1 MKKIGILCL
10 VMLMLVGCNQAK
22 ENIKEQTDNDAAS
35 MDTFENGYYKIVDFG
50 GSKLRENFYLNF
62 SATSDFQTIGRG
74 LQILSS
80 NYFSTSSHY
89 MSEGQYFGL
98 DQRTALLKRDAD
110 VNKYPYSLQSPKGE
124 TIDGITDPVMVS
136 NIQEQDYYIKDGS
149 NYVLK
154 GISLSIILDPRK
166 SDNNSLDVPMSD
178 KTIES
183 FGEQCI
189 EKMYKYIRND
199 DAFKE
204 IRDLPILITVFKATD
219 TTQST
224 SDGNYIL
231 ESYCDKEVG
240 KIRTVDDENVIFTS
254 DRANTI
260 DKTTASEFDII
271 KNNLKDSSQEAI
283 GFMGEAKYKN
293 GEIQSMV
300 ITANLN
306 IKTYSELLYL
316 SSVIADNINSKFTY
330 DFSIKVMVNSQD
342 KLQAFI
348 VKEKG
353 KSAKTYPLY

>member
-10 VMLMLVGCNQAK
+10 VMFLLVGCSQAQ
-22 ENIKEQTDNDAAS
+22 ENIKEQTGSDTAS
-35 MDTFENGYYKIVDFG
+35 MDSFESGYYRIVDFG

-89 MSEGQYFGL
+89 MSEGQYFDL
-98 DQRTALLKRDAD
+98 DQRSALLKRDAD

-124 TIDGITDPVMVS
+124 TIDGITDPIMVS
-136 NIQEQDYYIKDGS
+136 NIQEQNYYIKDGS

-154 GISLSIILDPRK
+154 GISLAVILDPRK
-166 SDNNSLDVPMSD
+166 SNNDSLDTPMSD
-178 KTIES
+178 KTIED

-189 EKMYKYIRND
+189 EKLYKYIRND

-204 IRDLPILITVFKATD
+204 VKDLPILITVFKATD
-219 TTQST
+219 TTNST
-224 SDGNYIL
+224 FDGNYIL

-240 KIRTVDDENVIFTS
+240 KIRTVDHENVLFTS
-254 DRANTI
+254 ARANEI

-271 KNNLKDSSQEAI
+271 KTSLKEASQEAV
-283 GFMGEAKYKN
+283 GFMGEAKYEN
-293 GEIQSMV
+293 GEIKSMV

-306 IKTYSELLYL
+306 IKTYTELLYL
-316 SSVIADNINSKFTY
+316 SSIIADNINSKFTN
-330 DFSIKVMVNSQD
+330 DFSIKVLVNSQD
-342 KLQAFI
+342 KLQAVI
-348 VKEKG
+348 IKEKG